1 MSQEQAGVSSLSSKV
16 TVIVFWGLVVIGLVF
31 AGLFLHDRESATREW
46 RELLS
51 DSLAHRLE
59 ALQVGR
65 DDLDPAHLN
74 SLFNSGEG
82 LYPPVQFVNADGGGL
97 VARIGEA
104 DDEKAGQV
112 YRRELHLYNAPGE
125 PETSELRLH
134 FPDLTAVVHAE
145 RSQLLLALG
154 AMLLLFGVGLK
165 LVLERMLTRPMTR
178 MAETARSISAGDTDA
193 SFDESGTDELGY
205 LGGFVNE
212 AIRRLIA
219 SENEARS
226 SRELAEVTLHSI
238 ADAVVTTDAGARITY
253 MNPAARKLANVDS
266 GQALDSP
273 IDEIIR
279 LAHEDDGTFLA
290 DPVRQCLADNRLV
303 DLQQQCV
310 LVRRDGMPVPVDAS
324 VAPIRDSE
332 GRVRGAVMIMHDMSE
347 ARALQH
353 ELSYQASHDP
363 LTGLYN
369 RRELDHEL
377 QRLLERSS
385 RDGHEHT
392 LCYLDLDQFK
402 VVNDTCGH
410 AAGDLL
416 LRNLTAR
423 LEGALRKSD
432 ILARLGGDE
441 FGLLLYHCPLEQA
454 LQTAE
459 KVRALINEFRFVW
472 EGRAFQIGVS
482 IGLAPLQSGID
493 SAAEVLAAADM
504 ACYAAKEDGRNRI
517 HVYRLDDEELHRR
530 KAEMHM
536 LSAVRRALDEDGLE
550 LFAQPIVP
558 VGTDPGLQHYE
569 ILVRMRDGQGGHVP
583 PGAFLPALER
593 FQLMGVL
600 DRWVVRHAVAFL
612 QQQLEAGRRP
622 ALSINLS
629 GQSINEDAFLDFLIE
644 QVAPLGADSG
654 LLCFE
659 ITETAVVGNLDRA
672 LRLIEALQAQG
683 CHFAL
688 DDFGTGV
695 STFSYLKNLR
705 VNYVKIDGAFIC
717 NILENEIDQVMVKA
731 IVEVARV
738 LGMQTIAEFVEDAA
752 VHRHLGELGVDYGQG
767 YWYGRPEP
775 VDALF
780 ASSQSEGLADII
792 QSR

>member
-1 MSQEQAGVSSLSSKV
+1 MNSPQNLTSPLSSKV

-31 AGLFLHDRESATREW
+31 AGLFLHDKESATREW

-59 ALQVGR
+59 ALQVGE
-65 DDLDPAHLN
+65 DGLKPAKLN
-74 SLFNSGEG
+74 ALFNPGQG
-82 LYPPVQFVNADGGGL
+82 IYPPLYFEAAEAGGL
-97 VARIGEA
+97 NVWIDQGTGSGGELQVHRRRLYLHNASGGA
-104 DDEKAGQV
+104 D
-112 YRRELHLYNAPGE
+112 
-125 PETSELRLH
+125 TTELRLH
-134 FPDLTAVVHAE
+134 FPDLAAVVHQE
-145 RSQLLLALG
+145 RSRLLLGLG
-154 AMLLLFGVGLK
+154 VILLLLGVGLK

-178 MAETARSISAGDTDA
+178 MAESARAISAGDTSV
-193 SFDESGTDELGY
+193 SFDESRHDELGY

-219 SENEARS
+219 SENEARR

-238 ADAVVTTDAGARITY
+238 ADAVVTTDEQGRITY
-253 MNPAARKLANVDS
+253 MNPAARKLTGIAP
-266 GQALDSP
+266 GYGEQQP
-273 IDEIIR
+273 IGEVMR
-279 LAHEDDGTFLA
+279 LAHEDDGTFIA
-290 DPVRQCLADNRLV
+290 DPVSQCIDTNQVV
-303 DLQQQCV
+303 DMQQHCV
-310 LVRRDGMPVPVDAS
+310 LIRRDGMPVPVDPA
-324 VAPIRDSE
+324 VAPIRDHD

-377 QRLLERSS
+377 QRLLERST

-423 LEGALRKSD
+423 LEGAMRKSD
-432 ILARLGGDE
+432 VLARLGGDE
-441 FGLLLYHCPLEQA
+441 FGLLLYHCPLELA

-459 KVRALINEFRFVW
+459 KVRTLVNEFRFVW
-472 EGRAFQIGVS
+472 EGRSFQIGVS
-482 IGLAPLQSGID
+482 IGLAPVQAGVS

-517 HVYRLDDEELHRR
+517 HVYRPDDEELHRR
-530 KAEMHM
+530 KEEMHM
-536 LSAVRRALDEDGLE
+536 IAAVRRALEEDGLE
-550 LFAQPIVP
+550 LFAQPILP
-558 VGTDPGLQHYE
+558 VASGSELKRYE
-569 ILVRMRDGQGGHVP
+569 ILVRMRDGQGGHIP

-593 FQLMGVL
+593 YQLMAAL
-600 DRWVVRHAVAFL
+600 DRWVVREAVDVL
-612 QQQLEAGRRP
+612 QTQLQAGRRL

-629 GQSINEDAFLDFLIE
+629 GQSINEDAFLDFLSE
-644 QVAPLGADSG
+644 QVARLEGESS

-659 ITETAVVGNLDRA
+659 ITETAVVNNLDRA
-672 LRLIEALQAQG
+672 LRLIETLRAQG
-683 CHFAL
+683 CKFAL

-695 STFSYLKNLR
+695 STFSYLKNLP
-705 VNYVKIDGAFIC
+705 VNYVKIDGAFIS
-717 NILENEIDQVMVKA
+717 NILSSEVDQAMVRA
-731 IVEVARV
+731 IVDVARV
-738 LGMQTIAEFVEDAA
+738 IGMRTIAEFVESEA
-752 VHRHLGELGVDYGQG
+752 VHERLRELGVDYGQG
-767 YWYGRPEP
+767 YWYGRPGP
-775 VDALF
+775 VQTLF
-780 ASSQSEGLADII
+780 APAGRAGGFD
-792 QSR
+792 R